1 MQRPRISF
9 IVTVD
14 MPFYYTKTD
23 AAEYIRDAVR
33 AWGGQRHPEDE
44 FFDHFR
50 NATVKSHFE
59 RKLPNG

>member
-1 MQRPRISF
+1 MKKPRMRF

-14 MPFYYTKTD
+14 APFIHTKPE

-33 AWGGQRHPEDE
+33 AWGGQRHPDDE

-50 NATVKSHFE
+50 NATVKVHIE
-59 RKLPNG
+59 RKPNG